1 MFRYFIYLAYDG
13 TNYHGWQ
20 MQPNGVSVQ
29 ETLVEALVTFLRDD
43 AIGVTGA
50 GRTDAGVHA
59 RLMVAHFDSEEPIPD
74 LPFLAD
80 KLNRLLP
87 KDIAIDRIVPVAPD
101 AHARFDATSR
111 TYKYYL
117 TANKNPFNYDL
128 VYRYIGKL
136 DYDLMNEA
144 CRVLFE

>member
-29 ETLVEALVTFLRDD
+29 ETLVKALVTFLRDD

-59 RLMVAHFDSEEPIPD
+59 RLMVAHFDLEWMADPD
-74 LPFLAD
+74 LMAD
-80 KLNRLLP
+80 KLNRILP
-87 KDIAIDRIVPVAPD
+87 TSPYIRCAVS
-101 AHARFDATSR
+101 ARMRMPASMPP
-111 TYKYYL
+111 
-117 TANKNPFNYDL
+117 TALISIMSPH
-128 VYRYIGKL
+128 GKIRSTGCMCGG
-136 DYDLMNEA
+136 YSSGWISGG
-144 CRVLFE
+144 